1 MNIKKILLSSAVAL
15 MMTGCMAPQTLAPEV
30 KKPETIAETKI
41 TKYSDALENLGELME
56 LYKDSPLYIAV
67 EPVENKTANLSKLPA
82 DITVIVESAINKI
95 GRKVILT
102 PGLNEQVLNSN
113 EDYIVLKG
121 AITEFDANVETKSS
135 EFNIGAFL
143 NAGGVERDAEASADR
158 NSGVSSITID
168 FNVIDPRSRLFIPQ
182 VNTSN
187 SMKINKVTA
196 TNEIGFSIAGNALG
210 LTGKATKEEG
220 IHSIIRLLVELSIVE
235 IIGNLR
241 SYPYWVAIS
250 NANQDIRLLKKMKKD
265 FNRFP
270 ESKKVRFV
278 QHLLRTMDYSVGAVG
293 KLDKSTRNSIIKFRK
308 RFRLLPY
315 SGKID
320 SDLYV
325 KLLEE
330 APKMILRSKQE
341 KKLDDVLGDV
351 L

>member
-1 MNIKKILLSSAVAL
+1 
-15 MMTGCMAPQTLAPEV
+15 MAPETLAPEV

-56 LYKDSPLYIAV
+56 LYNDSPLYIAV
-67 EPVENKTANLSKLPA
+67 EPVENKTANISKLPA
-82 DITVIVESAINKI
+82 DITIIVESAINKI

-135 EFNIGAFL
+135 EFNIGAFFGG
-143 NAGGVERDAEASADR
+143 GGVDRDAEGTMERD
-158 NSGVSSITID
+158 SGISSITID
-168 FNVIDPRSRLFIPQ
+168 FNVIDPRTRLFIPQ

-187 SMKINKVTA
+187 SMKINKSTA
-196 TNEIGFSIAGNALG
+196 TNELGFSIAGNALG
-210 LTGKATKEEG
+210 LSGKATKEEG
-220 IHSIIRLLVELSIVE
+220 VHSIIRLLVELSVVE

-250 NANQDIRLLKKMKKD
+250 NANQDIKLLKKMKKD

-270 ESKKVRFV
+270 NSKKIRFV
-278 QHLLRTMDYSVGAVG
+278 QHLLDAMGYNINRSS
-293 KLDKSTRNSIIKFRK
+293 KLDRATQRAIIDFRK
-308 RFRLLPY
+308 KFKLLPY
-315 SGKID
+315 SGNID
-320 SDLYV
+320 PDLYV

-330 APKMILRSKQE
+330 APKTILRSKQE

>member
-1 MNIKKILLSSAVAL
+1 
-15 MMTGCMAPQTLAPEV
+15 
-30 KKPETIAETKI
+30 
-41 TKYSDALENLGELME
+41 
-56 LYKDSPLYIAV
+56 
-67 EPVENKTANLSKLPA
+67 
-82 DITVIVESAINKI
+82 
-95 GRKVILT
+95 
-102 PGLNEQVLNSN
+102 
-113 EDYIVLKG
+113 
-121 AITEFDANVETKSS
+121 
-135 EFNIGAFL
+135 
-143 NAGGVERDAEASADR
+143 
-158 NSGVSSITID
+158 
-168 FNVIDPRSRLFIPQ
+168 
-182 VNTSN
+182 
-187 SMKINKVTA
+187 
-196 TNEIGFSIAGNALG
+196 
-210 LTGKATKEEG
+210 
-220 IHSIIRLLVELSIVE
+220 
-235 IIGNLR
+235 
-241 SYPYWVAIS
+241 
-250 NANQDIRLLKKMKKD
+250 MKKD